1 MKLLMYHVGS
11 FWYRPY
17 EEIEKGKGIQ
27 FGESLLVWV
36 QSEEQDPNE
45 RVGILRKMVK
55 NIRWLAK
62 KHNLSSIILHSFA
75 HMGESKAD
83 TGFTEDLI
91 AEVASR
97 LIERDYSV
105 HIIPTGLN
113 EFKMHVFG
121 PSLAKVFKQL

>member
-1 MKLLMYHVGS
+1 MYHVGS

-17 EEIEKGKGIQ
+17 EETEKGEGVQ
-27 FGESLLVWV
+27 FDESLLVWI
-36 QSEEQDPNE
+36 QSEEQDPDE
-45 RVGILRKMVK
+45 RVSILRKMVK

-75 HMGESKAD
+75 HMSESKAD

-91 AEVASR
+91 AEVASH
-97 LIERDYSV
+97 LIDRDYSV
-105 HIIPTGLN
+105 HIVPTGFN